1 MPYSHQEI
9 QKHVDYLN
17 ENIDQVQKDELEL
30 TGVDSENQSQVVLQ

>member
-17 ENIDQVQKDELEL
+17 ENIDQVQKDEMEV
-30 TGVDSENQSQVVLQ
+30 TGVDDENAARVVLK